1 MHFACHWV
9 LLRSETE
16 TNDQLFSR
24 SEQLLLPQTCR
35 IPFGKLP
42 FPHKIKT
49 KIRWHI
55 LHIDEREIKKRAACS
70 FSRRCIKFYHRFRNI
85 AIERNQVL
93 SYASLLF
100 HFARLNDGR
109 LFTITNH
116 RRMHASIT
124 WLTPFSGSKGCWILG
139 QNLFLRVVFPEKNKT
154 MWVKDTGKP
163 QKESASK
170 CCCSSI
176 M

>member
-124 WLTPFSGSKGCWILG
+124 WLTPFSGFKGLLDFGSKPLPSS
-139 QNLFLRVVFPEKNKT
+139 RFPR
-154 MWVKDTGKP
+154 
-163 QKESASK
+163 KEQDDVS
-170 CCCSSI
+170 
-176 M
+176 